1 MNSLNIESPR
11 CLSDKD
17 NIPLNINDKEK
28 NKLIDLSTNASN
40 KMIPNLSNPTNLTNP
55 LIIVRSK
62 KSYNDDLNENNMLSN
77 KEYKINKLNEYN
89 KLIFSLNNKKIYSSK
104 SELDLLN
111 EGIKGQIKI
120 NTNKK
125 KRLLK
130 PIESKR
136 TLKEIDSR
144 NSLLFANIPQKSIN
158 YSKNEVNYN
167 QILNKNSDN
176 KINEKKNKKTEK
188 NKEKG
193 VELDSIW
200 EKLKNSKIL
209 SPKEKDTRID
219 IRKFVKKYPYL
230 DTKKKI
236 NLMRY
241 DLKIKNDR
249 YNKIKKYNADEIN
262 TLDKAINNLAKSS
275 DYIQQNYQENYLS
288 KNIYLSR
295 QEEKEKIINNN
306 LLVDKISL
314 IRQISKLENRI
325 NKLTE
330 QKHNILKWIYL
341 EIKIK
346 EKRINLPL
354 YYKDII
360 ENRMNL
366 DSIIKKYKMK
376 ENALSEKEYNNIKE
390 YREKLIFDNIE
401 EINEIYYNLEAKI
414 FYDLNKKLNCVNN
427 VKKIKSNLKIISEK
441 SRRNEENKKKDND
454 KNQDI
459 NLEER
464 EKDFKKELKK
474 LKFKNNELN
483 DEYSKIRH
491 YKIMLNDKNVSFY
504 NSNSDRRNFS
514 KDEIN
519 MNEQEDKYSNLFKIA
534 INLYEEEIKG
544 NLKNIENKIKWKY
557 SLTEE
562 KMILDI
568 LEYTERVINFLHQER
583 KYYNSDE
590 KLRIKYKLVSD
601 EIEKETKNKKLLKQ
615 LELQE
620 GLLTAKKE
628 KIQRRLNKKN
638 YFTPYRKVDFQ
649 YYIREKYKNRN
660 NKDKNEKNDDHFLQY
675 FFY

>member
-40 KMIPNLSNPTNLTNP
+40 KMILNLSNPTNLTNP

-376 ENALSEKEYNNIKE
+376 ENALNEKEYNNIKE

>member
-249 YNKIKKYNADEIN
+249 YNKIKKYNVDEIN

>member
-275 DYIQQNYQENYLS
+275 DYMQQNYQENYLS

>member
-28 NKLIDLSTNASN
+28 NKLIDLSTNDSN

-144 NSLLFANIPQKSIN
+144 NSLLFANKPQKSIN
-158 YSKNEVNYN
+158 YIKNEVNYN

-176 KINEKKNKKTEK
+176 KINEKKNKETEK

-209 SPKEKDTRID
+209 NPKEKDTRID

-401 EINEIYYNLEAKI
+401 KINEIYYNLEAKI

-427 VKKIKSNLKIISEK
+427 IKKIKSNLKIISEK
-441 SRRNEENKKKDND
+441 SRKNEENEKKDND

-464 EKDFKKELKK
+464 EKDFKKELKN

-483 DEYSKIRH
+483 DEYSKIKH

>member
-649 YYIREKYKNRN
+649 YYIR
-660 NKDKNEKNDDHFLQY
+660 
-675 FFY
+675 